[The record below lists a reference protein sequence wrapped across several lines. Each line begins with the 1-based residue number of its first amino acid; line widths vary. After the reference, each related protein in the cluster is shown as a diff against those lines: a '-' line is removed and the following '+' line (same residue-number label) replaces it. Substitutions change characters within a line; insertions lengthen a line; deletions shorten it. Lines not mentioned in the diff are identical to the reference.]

1 MKYPQSPYFNVEDHS
16 ILVGY
21 RGSIAHGMYVP
32 KEREGIDDKDV
43 MGIIIPPQKF
53 FYGLGK
59 FEQIDVFVDE
69 WDFVLYEI
77 RKMFSLLTKANPNVL
92 SLLWLDK
99 TDYIKITPHGQRI
112 IDNRDL
118 FSTKRAFHSF
128 GGYAHSQLSQMTR
141 GEFHGYMGEK
151 RKELVQKHGY
161 DTKNAAHL
169 IRLLRMGKEFLLDGI
184 LNVKRH
190 DSSELIDIKTGLWS
204 LEKVHEYADRELA
217 YLNEAYLKSTL
228 PSQPDTGKIDNLLV
242 DIVSDYFYRGM

>member
-1 MKYPQSPYFNVEDHS
+1 MKYPFSPHFNVEEQS

-21 RGSIAHGMYVP
+21 RGSIALGMYIP

-43 MGIIIPPQKF
+43 MGIIIPPKRF
-53 FYGLGK
+53 FYGMGR
-59 FEQIDVFVDE
+59 FEQIDEFVDE

-77 RKMFSLLTKANPNVL
+77 RKMFSLLAKANPNVL
-92 SLLWLDK
+92 SLLWIDK
-99 TDYIKITPHGQRI
+99 TDYIKVTPLGQKI
-112 IDNRDL
+112 IDARDL
-118 FSTKRAFHSF
+118 FSTKRAFYSF
-128 GGYAHSQLSQMTR
+128 GGYAHAQLSQMTR
-141 GEFHGYMGEK
+141 GEYHGYMGDK
-151 RKELVQKHGY
+151 RKELVQKYGY

-190 DSSELIDIKTGLWS
+190 DSSELIDIKTGLWT

-228 PSQPDTGKIDNLLV
+228 PSQPNTGKIDNLLISIV
-242 DIVSDYFYRGM
+242 DEFLNKKV